1 MSKVRFKGNAVN
13 TVGDLPEVGTIAPD
27 FALTGSDMSDVS
39 IRDFAGKRMVLN
51 IFPSLDTAVCAAS
64 VKRFNQE
71 AAGLDNTVVLC
82 ISEDLP
88 FAQSRFCGTE
98 ELEDV
103 VTLSSFRYRAF
114 ANNYGVRIINGPLD
128 GLMTRAVIVLDE
140 NRKVLYTQL
149 VPEITEEPD
158 YEGALKA
165 LR

>member
-27 FALTGSDMSDVS
+27 FALTGSDLSDVS
-39 IRDFAGKRMVLN
+39 IRDFEGKRMVLN

-64 VKRFNQE
+64 VRRFNQE